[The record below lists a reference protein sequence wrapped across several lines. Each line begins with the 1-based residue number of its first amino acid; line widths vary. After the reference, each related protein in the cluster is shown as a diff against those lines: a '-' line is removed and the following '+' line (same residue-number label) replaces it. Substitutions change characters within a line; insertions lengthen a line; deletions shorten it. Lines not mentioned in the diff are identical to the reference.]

1 MKNRT
6 LLNAITIFIGIIF
19 LLSGIT
25 KAIDIN
31 SFGETLKVYGS
42 KYLYFIAPFISSF
55 EILLGFGLVF
65 LVKPKKLSFVSLVLT
80 FLFTIIFTFGYLFL
94 DVNDCGCFGSILK
107 IPPFLTFIRNALIIW
122 LAWTVWIYYP
132 DVGATKW
139 SKVRLSIAVVF
150 GVISFS
156 VAVFELKSSYQ
167 QSQKFNEMSIYS
179 TILPKMIKLPPS
191 KRYLIFMFLP
201 TCSHCQKAVPTVK
214 KYKENGLVDD
224 VLGVYPS
231 YSNVQELKFFT
242 SNFYVNFPLQ
252 PCRADSM
259 NMLSKTYPTVFIIK
273 NDTIKHTFIGS
284 VSLLKQ
290 SY

>member
-1 MKNRT
+1 MKNRN

-19 LLSGIT
+19 LSSGIT

-31 SFGETLKVYGS
+31 SFGENLKVYGS
-42 KYLYFIAPFISSF
+42 RYLYFIAPFISSF

-65 LVKPKKLSFVSLVLT
+65 LVKPKKLSFVSLILT
-80 FLFTIIFTFGYLFL
+80 FLFTIVFTFGYLFL

-122 LAWTVWIYYP
+122 LAWTVWMYYP
-132 DVGATKW
+132 DVGSTKW

-156 VAVFELKSSYQ
+156 VAVFELKSGYG
-167 QSQKFNEMSIYS
+167 QSQKFNKMSIYS
-179 TILPKMIKLPPS
+179 TILPKVIKIPSS

-201 TCSHCQKAVPTVK
+201 TCSHCQKAVPNVK
-214 KYKENGLVDD
+214 RYKENGLVDD
-224 VLGVYPS
+224 VVGIYPR
-231 YSNVQELKFFT
+231 YSSVRELKLFT
-242 SNFYVNFPLQ
+242 RNLYVNFPLQ
-252 PCRADSM
+252 PCSADSM
-259 NMLSKTYPTVFIIK
+259 NMLSKTYPTVFIVK
-273 NDTIKHTFIGS
+273 NDTINHTFIGF
-284 VSLLKQ
+284 VPLPKE